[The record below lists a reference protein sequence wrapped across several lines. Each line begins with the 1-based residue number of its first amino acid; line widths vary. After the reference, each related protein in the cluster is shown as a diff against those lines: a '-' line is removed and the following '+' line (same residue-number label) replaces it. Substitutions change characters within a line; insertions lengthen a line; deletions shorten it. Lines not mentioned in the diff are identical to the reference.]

1 MRAGVV
7 HYRRHARRGFL
18 IRIVSGAERFALAGA
33 AAVLLLQCAD
43 LGSALEYRR
52 AMLATEPWRLLT
64 AHLVHASWP
73 HALVNALAWVA
84 LARLLAPELA
94 PARQAALL
102 ASSALGTGLLLW
114 FAAPEVAWYRG
125 LSGALHGLGASG
137 AVLWLAHPAAGGGD
151 GLRPRLWPA
160 LLLAAVWAKVL
171 AEQVGGGP
179 IADGNWL
186 GVTVITRSHL
196 FGAAWGTLTA
206 ALIVGLR
213 SSHGGT

>member
-1 MRAGVV
+1 M
-7 HYRRHARRGFL
+7 
-18 IRIVSGAERFALAGA
+18 SGAERFALIGA
-33 AAVLLLQCAD
+33 AAVLLLQSAD

-52 AMLATEPWRLLT
+52 TLLAAEPWRLLT

-73 HALVNALAWVA
+73 HAIVNVLAWLA
-84 LARLLAPELA
+84 LARLLGPELA

-102 ASSALGTGLLLW
+102 ASSALGTDLLLW
-114 FAAPEVAWYRG
+114 FAAPQVAWYRG
-125 LSGALHGLGASG
+125 LSASLHGLTASG
-137 AVLWLAHPAAGGGD
+137 AVIWLARPAAG

-171 AEQVGGGP
+171 AGQLGAGP
-179 IADGNWL
+179 ISNEYWL

-196 FGAAWGTLTA
+196 FGAVSGTLTGV
-206 ALIVGLR
+206 LIAGLR